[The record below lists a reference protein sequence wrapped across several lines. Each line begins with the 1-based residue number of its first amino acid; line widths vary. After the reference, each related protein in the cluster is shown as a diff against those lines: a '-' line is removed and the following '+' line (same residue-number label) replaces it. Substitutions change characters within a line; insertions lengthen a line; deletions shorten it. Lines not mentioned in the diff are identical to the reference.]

1 MSNATANN
9 LLTGL
14 PRKVYH
20 EILPALVAVNL
31 DFGQLLYREGER
43 MKDVY
48 FPQSCVVSLL
58 VAVEHGAALE
68 VALVGRDGLLGVPLA
83 LGAELSPVRALVQG
97 AGAALR
103 MSRAAFR
110 AALQEHAP
118 LREAVYN
125 YAGLLMAQ
133 IGQTAAC
140 NRFHQVN
147 ARLARWLLMTR
158 DRLASSEFRV
168 TQEFLSA
175 MLGVR
180 RVGVS
185 EAASSFQH
193 QHLIEYS
200 RGVITILDHAGLESA
215 CCACYAE
222 DAARAGAMA
231 TWRPSAALAPSLA
244 LKSAQ

>member
-1 MSNATANN
+1 MYAPIANN
-9 LLTGL
+9 VLASL
-14 PRKVYH
+14 PRKIYL
-20 EILPALVAVNL
+20 ELLPALVPVEL
-31 DFGQLLYREGER
+31 EFGQLLYQEGER
-43 MKDVY
+43 MKEVY

-58 VAVEHGAALE
+58 VVVDRDAALE

-103 MSRAAFR
+103 MSRIRFR
-110 AALQEHAP
+110 AALDQHAA
-118 LREAVYN
+118 LRRVVYD
-125 YAGLLMAQ
+125 YAASLMGQ

-140 NRFHQVN
+140 NRFHQVQS
-147 ARLARWLLMTR
+147 RLARWLLMTR
-158 DRLASSEFRV
+158 DRLGSGEFRV

-200 RGVITILDHAGLESA
+200 RGVITILDHAGLEAA
-215 CCACYAE
+215 CCSCYAV
-222 DAARAGAMA
+222 DVARAGGMA
-231 TWRPSAALAPSLA
+231 TWRPPLADSELIAA
-244 LKSAQ
+244 